1 MIICGIVWIE
11 KDGNIIQI
19 AIVATLLLGKVKYIS
34 VPMENMI
41 NIVIQWM
48 NAKEKVH
55 YTDYVVVDKQKF
67 HFILQVRT
75 HILWK

>member
-11 KDGNIIQI
+11 KDGNTIQI

-34 VPMENMI
+34 FPMENMI

-48 NAKEKVH
+48 PKK
-55 YTDYVVVDKQKF
+55 K
-67 HFILQVRT
+67 
-75 HILWK
+75 